1 MHLRY
6 IVPAGLE
13 RRPTERSRCL
23 DCETVAFSNTGGTP
37 MKVVQ
42 GLSVSLTAG
51 VVRKFCKKKNTLTNI
66 ESIPR
71 IRNLANV
78 HTYKEQ
84 KLRKAL

>member
-1 MHLRY
+1 
-6 IVPAGLE
+6 
-13 RRPTERSRCL
+13 
-23 DCETVAFSNTGGTP
+23 

-71 IRNLANV
+71 IRNLASV
-78 HTYKEQ
+78 HTYKRT
-84 KLRKAL
+84 KVKKGSLMIRTLRKNAKSIKTRIFIAKIKTL

>member
-1 MHLRY
+1 
-6 IVPAGLE
+6 
-13 RRPTERSRCL
+13 
-23 DCETVAFSNTGGTP
+23 

-51 VVRKFCKKKNTLTNI
+51 GVRKFCKKKNTLTNI

>member
-1 MHLRY
+1 
-6 IVPAGLE
+6 
-13 RRPTERSRCL
+13 
-23 DCETVAFSNTGGTP
+23 

-42 GLSVSLTAG
+42 GLSVSLTTG

>member
-6 IVPAGLE
+6 IVPRDWSVGQLNV
-13 RRPTERSRCL
+13 RDVC
-23 DCETVAFSNTGGTP
+23 DCETEAFSNTGGTP